1 MFIDVD
7 DSKLEIKIQ
16 LKGNK
21 ICNFLAILL
30 LKLYIFCIFV
40 SKYNMIVQ
48 EKLRNLRKLKNI
60 SQQEMAKIIGTDASN
75 YSRKERGEVRIF
87 DDEWEKIAS
96 VLGVSAEDLKN
107 KGHELANHYSQS
119 NIEEQQGN
127 GTNLYYLSELV
138 IQIQK
143 KYISMLEKEVES
155 LKAENKLLKSRDQ

>member
-1 MFIDVD
+1 M
-7 DSKLEIKIQ
+7 
-16 LKGNK
+16 
-21 ICNFLAILL
+21 
-30 LKLYIFCIFV
+30 
-40 SKYNMIVQ
+40 MIQ

-87 DDEWEKIAS
+87 DDEWVKIAR

-107 KGHELANHYSQS
+107 EGHELSDQYNQS
-119 NIEEQQGN
+119 SIQEQLGN
-127 GTNLYYLSELV
+127 GTGLYCLSELV

-155 LKAENKLLKSRDQ
+155 LKSENKVLKCKDQ